1 MTTDWSRLEQ
11 AVKTYESH
19 GTIGVSVIS
28 PRGESWASRGD
39 HQFPA
44 ASTVKIPIMIEI
56 YRAIDH
62 SALALDDTY
71 ITRSKDKSPG
81 SSPSDY

>member
-11 AVKTYESH
+11 VAKDYESP

-28 PRGESWASRGD
+28 PQGERWASRGD

-44 ASTVKIPIMIEI
+44 ASTVKIP
-56 YRAIDH
+56 YRAMVR
-62 SALALDDTY
+62 ALFD
-71 ITRSKDKSPG
+71 RSSISQKP
-81 SSPSDY
+81 